1 MYIVNV
7 NNIMFLVNTMQPT
20 FDQVAEETIRR
31 ASVVNGDRY
40 LPIKMKKVHDENEF
54 AFYKGKYRAEFH
66 SFTLEVIKEIYK
78 KANIAEESYIE
89 GAILYA
95 NWHTCPWIDID
106 EGSTMDY
113 FILNDEDFEQEE
125 E

>member
-1 MYIVNV
+1 MYIANV
-7 NNIMFLVNTMQPT
+7 NNIFFLVHTMKPSLE
-20 FDQVAEETIRR
+20 QVAEEVIRR
-31 ASVVNGDRY
+31 AFIINCDRI
-40 LPIKMKKVHDENEF
+40 LPSRLVKVHNENEF

-113 FILNDEDFEQEE
+113 FILNDEDFNQEE